1 MKCKTVG
8 KRTRESYNNFIQLDG
23 YLWIFFPVGQ
33 LLCLVRLVCIR
44 FLSRSLSFACVFFF
58 GYNCI
63 FYMRICICLSMY
75 TCVCVLLLFCFF
87 FIYIFFLFCNSARLL
102 LLMSLQCCRF
112 FFFFSTVAYDFFFR
126 LKCIQLLLSFQTDAS
141 REPTILSMCEGET
154 VLRFSLFLLGS
165 YYFVFVLHI

>member
-75 TCVCVLLLFCFF
+75 TCVCVCCCYFV
-87 FIYIFFLFCNSARLL
+87 FFLFIFSSYSVILLGCCCLCRCSAAASFSSFRP
-102 LLMSLQCCRF
+102 SL
-112 FFFFSTVAYDFFFR
+112 TIFFR